1 MTTWV
6 RARRSRP
13 PATGG
18 SRQGLPLPLV
28 VAAVGLV
35 AVALSVRSAPDPAP
49 MRVCWRTA
57 SFVLA
62 GATGAWNLLA
72 AWRAFRRNGFLSAV
86 GMLQLWSLFAFSW
99 AAAEQCFRYDQLSLG
114 FWQGSLDNAGT
125 FGTVA
130 LLTGFQVL
138 FFVALGRDVPL
149 HRFVPVLRSA
159 GPGGAPGDRLV
170 AENART
176 RRGQRRVT
184 LILLAVAA
192 PFVAARLVALSQLGL
207 RRLVLSMVTRTE
219 YFGLVDGGT
228 GTKVNPVIWMFGI
241 LFPIFGVTLLCLAV
255 RYGFH
260 DAGRRGAFC
269 YAGVLVLC
277 GVCVLPSGGRGDL
290 VFVVVAVLFAM
301 RAHGYRGA
309 RAYRPVLVPIGLA
322 GVLLLLLAQARTG
335 HVNSLTS
342 LAGNPYV
349 GNSYSSG
356 EITQVLGTGRFDAVR
371 MIVNRHSTAHGF
383 GVQDYF
389 DAVKGS
395 LNSIFLPRI
404 VAGHALSSWH
414 PSLQVMGPWQFGAQ
428 KTSSLPSAPGE
439 LYLAFGVRGV
449 LVGAFL
455 FGLVTR
461 VLLRV
466 VAGLPGPAQITWVLA
481 VWTVAL
487 GLSTEAY
494 LVGSFVAQHWPVI
507 PVIGLLVRRHL
518 ITGRAMPQDRM
529 CEPRR
534 AGWPASSGRALPAD
548 GPPAGPPGRTSSAV
562 PTPRAGSLRRR
573 ELDLEKEPHI
583 P

>member
-1 MTTWV
+1 
-6 RARRSRP
+6 
-13 PATGG
+13 
-18 SRQGLPLPLV
+18 LPLV
-28 VAAVGLV
+28 VAAAGLV

-72 AWRAFRRNGFLSAV
+72 AWRAFRRNSFLSAV
-86 GMLQLWSLFAFSW
+86 GMLQLWCLFAFSW
-99 AAAEQCFRYDQLSLG
+99 AAAEQCFRYDQLRIG

-149 HRFVPVLRSA
+149 NRFVPVLRAA
-159 GPGGAPGDRLV
+159 GPCGAPRERRV

-176 RRGQRRVT
+176 RRETLRGQPRAA

-207 RRLVLSMVTRTE
+207 RNLVLSMVTRTE
-219 YFGLVDGGT
+219 YFGLVDGGA
-228 GTKVNPVIWMFGI
+228 GSKVNPVIWMFGV
-241 LFPIFGVTLLCLAV
+241 LFPIFGVTLLCLSV
-255 RYGFH
+255 RYAFR

-290 VFVVVAVLFAM
+290 VFVVLAVLFAM
-301 RAHGYRGA
+301 RAHGYRGV
-309 RAYRPVLVPIGLA
+309 RAYRPVLVPMGLA

-356 EITQVLGTGRFDAVR
+356 EITQILGTGRFDAVR

-383 GVQDYF
+383 GVQDYL
-389 DAVKGS
+389 DAIKGS
-395 LNSIFLPRI
+395 LNAIFLPRI
-404 VAGHALSSWH
+404 MTGHALTSWH
-414 PSLQVMGPWQFGAQ
+414 PSMQVMGPWQFGSQ

-439 LYLAFGVRGV
+439 LYLTFGVRGV
-449 LVGAFL
+449 LVGAIL
-455 FGLVTR
+455 FGLIAR
-461 VLLRV
+461 GLLRV
-466 VAGLPGPAQITWVLA
+466 AAGLPGPAQITWLLV
-481 VWTVAL
+481 VWTIAL

-494 LVGSFVAQHWPVI
+494 LVGSFIAEHWPVV
-507 PVIGLLVRRHL
+507 PVIGLLVRSHS
-518 ITGRAMPQDRM
+518 ITDRAMPHDL
-529 CEPRR
+529 EHHPRNST
-534 AGWPASSGRALPAD
+534 WPASRDQPRAGD
-548 GPPAGPPGRTSSAV
+548 GPPDGLGEQTNSAV
-562 PTPRAGSLRRR
+562 PAPRALGLPRR
-573 ELDLEKEPHI
+573 EFDLEKESHI